1 MAGLEVEGMLPAVL
15 FYVLEWRSAQ
25 LAMFHLFH
33 LESERRIPRRCC
45 GDLLQDGQHRRMRA
59 FEASIPW
66 ATLQVVVLQVQAEV
80 QPPVVMG
87 AVGRW

>member
-25 LAMFHLFH
+25 LAMFHL
-33 LESERRIPRRCC
+33 ESERRIHRRCC

-59 FEASIPW
+59 FEVSIPW

-80 QPPVVMG
+80 LPPVAMG